1 MYNYKTP
8 PGYGDTFFQYVFDA
22 QAAVPALT
30 NGTTVIGQLGIPVL
44 DGSFIAR
51 QWSGLNTIA
60 SKLQIYDWLG
70 RQFFGQLVQMGA
82 GSPALFYG
90 NKPILPEVQ
99 WPDSGRIRFDLG
111 NVQQTSQGTD
121 TGTSIL
127 ASQLVFSGVRRR
139 PNVVSDPAPSDYKY
153 YEKDYDIPFTLT
165 IDKYATTNGVFNP
178 PDQHVMAVE
187 DFDFEL
193 RRVELSLQSAQQT
206 SQFKILMYNSDWRQL
221 ANSAVLS
228 NLFCHTSPALN
239 SGELSFWPSPPVLY
253 RVNSVI
259 RFDIF
264 SLLVSPTELPQTFQ
278 MVFRGVRRIP
288 C

>member
-1 MYNYKTP
+1 MYDYHTP

-22 QAAVPALT
+22 QAASPALT
-30 NGTTVIGQLGIPVL
+30 NGSTIIGQLGIPVL
-44 DGSFIAR
+44 DGSFVAR

-60 SKLQIYDWLG
+60 SKLQIYDWLR
-70 RQFFGQLVQMGA
+70 RQFFSQMVQMGVN
-82 GSPALFYG
+82 SPALFYG
-90 NKPILPEVQ
+90 NKPVLPEVE
-99 WPDSGRIRFDLG
+99 WPDSGKILFDLG

-121 TGTSIL
+121 GGTNIL

-139 PNVVSDPAPSDYKY
+139 ANVISDPAPSTYKY
-153 YEKDYDIPFTLT
+153 YEKDYSIPFTLAV
-165 IDKYATTNGVFNP
+165 DNYATTNGVFNP
-178 PDQHVMAVE
+178 PVQQIIPVQ

-193 RRVELSLQSAQQT
+193 RRVELGLQSAQQT

-228 NLFCHTSPALN
+228 NLFCHTNPELN

-264 SLLVSPTELPQTFQ
+264 SLLVSPTVLPQTFQ
-278 MVFRGVRRIP
+278 MTFRGVRRIP